1 MNKSEFKELYYSH
14 QLKEL
19 VELLDCSVPTIYKRL
34 EEYNIPKKGQGK
46 GKREKK
52 KLILE
57 D

>member
-46 GKREKK
+46 GFRTRKK
-52 KLILE
+52 IIIE
-57 D
+57 E